1 MNNQVEV
8 IFLSLWFEDPDFG
21 VLGPSCRAKSL
32 FISFRDITNFHAQRV
47 LGDKASQGEHLSNP
61 GTCTHYRSGRVGWP
75 SVESHLILRKAT
87 FLCLWYIRRV
97 GCLSFGKGTPKT
109 TSVAQLL
116 SPAVSCRSGTR
127 SRMEP
132 VGLAISLKGCLREPP
147 G

>member
-47 LGDKASQGEHLSNP
+47 LGDKASQGEHRSNP

-97 GCLSFGKGTPKT
+97 GCLGFGKGTPKT
-109 TSVAQLL
+109 TSALPSSCHLL
-116 SPAVSCRSGTR
+116 CPAALGRGPGWNQWGSRSP
-127 SRMEP
+127 
-132 VGLAISLKGCLREPP
+132 
-147 G
+147 